1 MENFNIE
8 EKKEI
13 KEKNILLI
21 NSDYEFFFPFAVSL
35 KKENMKISYFKSIEE
50 FYEKTDQ
57 EYDLVVLDDKN
68 MEENIDDFINYCKN
82 KEIKLSILSFEKIEN
97 EIYIDKT
104 LKKTEL
110 LNKILEKVEQ

>member
-1 MENFNIE
+1 
-8 EKKEI
+8 
-13 KEKNILLI
+13 
-21 NSDYEFFFPFAVSL
+21 
-35 KKENMKISYFKSIEE
+35 MKISYFKSIEE